1 MALTE
6 AVQDYLEKL
15 YWFGEA
21 QIEPTQANL
30 ARAMNVSQPSVTEM
44 VRRLI
49 DDGLITRDEHRHLLF
64 TPEGQEIAHK
74 AVSPAPAARG
84 VPHRGVRDPVGRGAR
99 GGPQPRAPAVRIGRA
114 PHVRDDVRRHRV
126 PARAPDRRRTARGG
140 RPAVARQR
148 RLTCD
153 AAALRER
160 GRRPA
165 APVPAR
171 GARAR
176 HRVHRGVRQFDRG
189 GAATDRAAATR
200 SRSRCRS
207 PAPSACGSRSAER
220 APRRPTCRAPALRRR
235 CSARPP
241 GACNTPGSHRRKR

>member
-74 AVSPAPAARG
+74 AVS
-84 VPHRGVRDPVGRGAR
+84 
-99 GGPQPRAPAVRIGRA
+99 
-114 PHVRDDVRRHRV
+114 RHRMLEASLIDLFAIRWDV
-126 PARAPDRRRTARGG
+126 GLEVAHSLAHRLSESVERRIHAMMSDATAC
-140 RPAVARQR
+140 P
-148 RLTCD
+148 
-153 AAALRER
+153 
-160 GRRPA
+160 
-165 APVPAR
+165 
-171 GARAR
+171 
-176 HRVHRGVRQFDRG
+176 
-189 GAATDRAAATR
+189 
-200 SRSRCRS
+200 
-207 PAPSACGSRSAER
+207 
-220 APRRPTCRAPALRRR
+220 
-235 CSARPP
+235 
-241 GACNTPGSHRRKR
+241 